1 VRSRA
6 LAAGAGSAAAV
17 LLVASCSTP
26 GSGSAPEAS
35 ANTLIVAT
43 PTEPDTLDPTF
54 AGTFAARMEMP
65 HGSAAH
71 ALRPA
76 RSRVPP
82 DAPGAAVTGSTVAHR
97 LAPGTSA
104 AVAGSGTP
112 TRQTEPI

>member
-1 VRSRA
+1 
-6 LAAGAGSAAAV
+6 
-17 LLVASCSTP
+17 
-26 GSGSAPEAS
+26 
-35 ANTLIVAT
+35 
-43 PTEPDTLDPTF
+43 
-54 AGTFAARMEMP
+54 MP

-97 LAPGTSA
+97 PAPGTSA